1 MDDREYRALEAMRT
15 EMGGG
20 FQRWK
25 PCIHDDKQIGFDL
38 VLDPWTPSEYTEWVR
53 AEDAIRREAQ
63 LLERIRV
70 LEERAARSADLME
83 RAMGMLDGRAASAGD

>member
-1 MDDREYRALEAMRT
+1 MDDREYRGLEAMRT

-25 PCIHDDKQIGFDL
+25 PYIHDDKQIGFDL

-63 LLERIRV
+63 LIEQIRA
-70 LEERAARSADLME
+70 LEERVAQSTDLI
-83 RAMGMLDGRAASAGD
+83 AKAVGMLGGRAASAG